1 MISEIR
7 LQKVAT
13 RLVMAGLFLCVTAP
27 FSEAQSENQ
36 GASPSAQSLDF
47 ASYKTGVE
55 PIFMKRRA
63 DRARCFVCHA
73 GSTNRFRLEKLS
85 PGSSTWTEEQSRQNF
100 QFVSQLVVPGDPN
113 ASRLLMHPLAPEAG
127 GDANHNGG
135 RQFESQNDPDWQTLA
150 AWVRGQKGSGSSRP

>member
-1 MISEIR
+1 MISKIR

-13 RLVMAGLFLCVTAP
+13 KLVMAALFLCVTAP
-27 FSEAQSENQ
+27 FSEAQSANQ
-36 GASPSAQSLDF
+36 AASPSAQSLDF
-47 ASYKTGVE
+47 GFYKTGVE

-63 DRARCFVCHA
+63 SLARCSVCHA
-73 GSTNRFRLEKLS
+73 RSTNRFRLEKLS

-135 RQFESQNDPDWQTLA
+135 RHFESQNDPDWQTLA